1 MKILN
6 KKGFTLI
13 ELLVVISI
21 MALLSSIVMSGLSSA
36 RSKGRDSKRIQD
48 MVQIRT
54 ALELY
59 RTNSG
64 NGTYPATFPS
74 NQPNPSF
81 STGGGDWHGN
91 CSYFGSYPTKGATG
105 YIPGLA
111 PTYISVLPLDPK
123 PIDNT
128 TCYVYTSNG
137 TDYMFIVYKTV
148 EGTVPTSLKRPNPSY
163 INEKNYTIYTPG
175 AISW

>member
-1 MKILN
+1 MNVLY

-21 MALLSSIVMSGLSSA
+21 MALLSSIVMSGLSNA
-36 RSKGRDSKRIQD
+36 RSKARDSKRIQD

-59 RTNSG
+59 RTSVG
-64 NGTYPATFPS
+64 SYP
-74 NQPNPSF
+74 
-81 STGGGDWHGN
+81 STGTFTTPTGIGTHWRGN
-91 CSYFGSYPTKGATG
+91 CSGFGSHSTTGATG
-105 YIPGLA
+105 YIPNLA

-123 PIDNT
+123 PISNG

-137 TDYMFIVYKTV
+137 TDYMFIVYLTV
-148 EGTVPTSLKRPNPSY
+148 EGTVPTSLRRPAYP
-163 INEKNYTIYTPG
+163 NEKNYTIYTPG
-175 AISW
+175 ASAW

>member
-36 RSKGRDSKRIQD
+36 RSKARDSKRIQD
-48 MVQIRT
+48 TVQIRT

-59 RTNSG
+59 RTSN
-64 NGTYPATFPS
+64 NTYPATFPS
-74 NQPNPSF
+74 TQATPSF

-91 CSYFGSYPTKGATG
+91 CSFFGGYPTTGVTG
-105 YIPGLA
+105 YIPNLA

-123 PIDNT
+123 PIDT
-128 TCYVYTSNG
+128 STCYVYTSNG
-137 TDYMFIVYKTV
+137 IDYMFIVYKTV
-148 EGTVPTSLKRPNPSY
+148 EGTVPASLVRPNY
-163 INEKNYTIYTPG
+163 ATTEKNNYTIYTPG
-175 AISW
+175 ASAW